1 MKNAAGKNIR
11 GTAEFLTSNYL
22 LNGHDVP
29 KPYLSVLSG
38 FSIAVK
44 DTGEREPNKVGKGKP
59 LTVYEL
65 VSRPGSTWTEKT
77 PVEVKAT
84 KTTAKKGKAASVEQ

>member
-1 MKNAAGKNIR
+1 MKNANGKNVR
-11 GTAEFLTSNYL
+11 GTAEYLTSHFL
-22 LNGHDVP
+22 LNGQNVP

-38 FSIAVK
+38 FGIAVK

-65 VSRPGSTWTEKT
+65 VSRPGSMWSEK
-77 PVEVKAT
+77 VAEVKAT
-84 KTTAKKGKAASVEQ
+84 KATAKKGKSASVEQ

>member
-1 MKNAAGKNIR
+1 MKNAQTGKNIR
-11 GTAEFLTSNYL
+11 GTAEYLTQNFQ

-38 FSIAVK
+38 FGIAVK
-44 DTGEREPNKVGKGKP
+44 DTGDREPNKVGKGKP

-65 VSRPGSTWTEKT
+65 VSRPGSMWSEKA
-77 PVEVKAT
+77 VEVKAA
-84 KTTAKKGKAASVEQ
+84 KTTARKGKTASVEQ